1 MLDLLAPAWGF
12 HASHKDQSWLSPYT
26 HVLDSS
32 GFSVSLI
39 LSLGFRLNSLS
50 LCRCRWV
57 SVSTTAFPL
66 VQLFSPLPTP
76 SWRLFSFSALTS
88 PIFLFLFYSVLPV
101 PSPPGHSSPYAT
113 SCLPAHTC
121 SFSPEPC
128 RMTPLLTPERIQSL
142 PGLWGPLLRGS
153 GGGSFKPDE
162 GVLSRVQ
169 GWGPRAPVPRGPVS
183 FVLLNPLLGV
193 GRARRGK
200 HIPPLEPCSESTVW
214 GGQTGGAGW
223 EPAWASQQVLDT
235 QGTVF
240 RKLKHEKSPV
250 HAGPSQLP

>member
-1 MLDLLAPAWGF
+1 MGICL
-12 HASHKDQSWLSPYT
+12 HH
-26 HVLDSS
+26 
-32 GFSVSLI
+32 
-39 LSLGFRLNSLS
+39 SLS
-50 LCRCRWV
+50 F
-57 SVSTTAFPL
+57 SSTFFPPPHTFL
-66 VQLFSPLPTP
+66 E
-76 SWRLFSFSALTS
+76 AL
-88 PIFLFLFYSVLPV
+88 LFLCSDLTYFSLPV
-101 PSPPGHSSPYAT
+101 LLCSPCPLSPPGHSSPYAT

-128 RMTPLLTPERIQSL
+128 RMTPLLTPELIQSL

-214 GGQTGGAGW
+214 GGQTGGSRLGACLGISAG
-223 EPAWASQQVLDT
+223 T
-235 QGTVF
+235 
-240 RKLKHEKSPV
+240 
-250 HAGPSQLP
+250 